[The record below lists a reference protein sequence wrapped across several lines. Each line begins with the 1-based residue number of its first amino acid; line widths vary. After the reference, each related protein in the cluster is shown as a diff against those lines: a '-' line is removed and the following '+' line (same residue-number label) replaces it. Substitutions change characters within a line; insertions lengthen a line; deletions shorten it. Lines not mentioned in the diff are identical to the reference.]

1 MSTTTRP
8 LAGTVALVAGATRG
22 GGRGIA
28 VELGAAGATVYVTG
42 RSTAGSPSAMA
53 RPETIEETAAAVAA
67 AGGRAVAVRVDHTEA
82 EEVAALVARIRDE
95 QDGRLDVLVNGIW
108 GGDPLTTWG
117 APFWEHDLQAG
128 LEMQR
133 LAVHSHLITSWH
145 AAPLLVARGHGLVVE
160 VTDGVEPGYRGSLF
174 YDLAKASAIRLALA
188 QAADLRPHG
197 VAAVAVTPGFL
208 RSEAV
213 LDHFGVTAAT
223 WREAIAQDEHFAFS
237 ETPRYL
243 GRAVAALAADPG
255 VLERSGQALTAW
267 DLAAAYGFTDVDGT
281 RPDWGAHWRA
291 WQAAGAAAG

>member
-1 MSTTTRP
+1 
-8 LAGTVALVAGATRG
+8 
-22 GGRGIA
+22 
-28 VELGAAGATVYVTG
+28 
-42 RSTAGSPSAMA
+42 
-53 RPETIEETAAAVAA
+53 
-67 AGGRAVAVRVDHTEA
+67 
-82 EEVAALVARIRDE
+82 VARIRDE

-117 APFWEHDLQAG
+117 VPFWEHDLQAG

-223 WREAIAQDEHFAFS
+223 WREAVAQDEHFAFS

-255 VLERSGQALTAW
+255 LLERSGQALTAW
-267 DLAAAYGFTDVDGT
+267 DLAAEYGFTDVDGT

-291 WQAAGAAAG
+291 WQAAGDAAG